1 MTGELDFRDIVR
13 NEPILRLEL
22 PIEESGA
29 TN

>member
-13 NEPILRLEL
+13 NERILMLEL
-22 PIEESGA
+22 PIEESGV